1 MAAAPPAAPLA
12 TSPNTERA
20 VVPHARYEL
29 TVRNQAECIDKVQ
42 ELTSGCLERLQCA
55 NKYHC
60 VRLVGNP
67 RSYSKKGLTDGRPP
81 VLPNG
86 HRTIGKGETIWC
98 VCNGLFVP
106 AAASETGRPRRAVA
120 QQHAATAPK
129 YESAEGGG
137 CFVCE
142 DCRATGAWLDARA
155 RCRPCELE
163 KLELPQDV
171 RAVAESQRPAREW
184 IVGSLMKHRDA
195 MLESDKLLSEGKQL
209 AAVESVDEDD
219 AERPSAPPT
228 GDARR
233 KELIASKKTDRVA
246 FEEAHNDWLRCSNE
260 VSSAEKSC
268 TDLQRQLQERAGGA
282 GGAASAHTAHL
293 EELLQKTK
301 ARWEQA
307 RTHMTR
313 ARTNFQSAAERCY
326 NAERLDADGPDAFA
340 RLSSADREKV
350 FEEYK
355 KQDLERAKG
364 AAGANNPPPPPA
376 PQPTGSGSG
385 SSSGAGSGSGAR
397 RDRNR
402 APPATTR
409 EFVRPKH
416 VKTSNAALQKAKKEW
431 RERRE
436 RTIDKHRRKRLGQVR
451 ADRAKLNVEHVALAF
466 QYEVYH
472 EAVAKL
478 IAEDLGPDHAARIQ
492 AGAAKAVKKAL
503 KKKRE
508 APEWETEVEY
518 ASDAEDRDIDNEMW
532 DDDADPEPMLEAA
545 YVKQLREE
553 EEAGAQDAAEQ
564 LAADEGGGC

>member
-1 MAAAPPAAPLA
+1 MAAAPPAAPPT

-20 VVPHARYEL
+20 VVPHVRFEL
-29 TVRNQAECIDKVQ
+29 TVQNQAECINKVQ

-67 RSYSKKGLTDGRPP
+67 RSYTKKGLTNGRPP

-120 QQHAATAPK
+120 QQHAAAAPK

-142 DCRATGAWLDARA
+142 DCRATGAWMDSRA
-155 RCRPCELE
+155 KCRPCELE
-163 KLELPQDV
+163 KLELPEDV
-171 RAVAESQRPAREW
+171 RAVAESQRPEREW

-195 MLESDKLLSEGKQL
+195 MLESDKLLNEGKQL
-209 AAVESVDEDD
+209 AAVESVDDDD

-228 GDARR
+228 GDSRR

-246 FEEAHNDWLRCSNE
+246 FEEAHNEWLRCSNA

-268 TDLQRQLQERAGGA
+268 TDLQRQLQERA

-301 ARWEQA
+301 ARWELA

-313 ARTNFQSAAERCY
+313 ARSNFESAAERCY
-326 NAERLDADGPDAFA
+326 NAERLDADGPDAFG
-340 RLSSADREKV
+340 RLSPAEKEKV

-355 KQDLERAKG
+355 KRDLERARG
-364 AAGANNPPPPPA
+364 AAGANDPPPSA
-376 PQPTGSGSG
+376 PRPTGAGA
-385 SSSGAGSGSGAR
+385 GAGSASSAGSSSGAR

-416 VKTSNAALQKAKKEW
+416 VKTSNAALQKARKEW

-436 RTIDKHRRKRLGQVR
+436 RAIDKHRRSRLGQVR
-451 ADRAKLNVEHVALAF
+451 ADRAKLNVEHVTLAF

-472 EAVAKL
+472 EAVGKL
-478 IAEDLGPDHAARIQ
+478 IAEDLGPEHAAIIQ
-492 AGAAKAVKKAL
+492 AAAAKAVKKAL

-508 APEWETEVEY
+508 APAWEKDVEY
-518 ASDAEDRDIDNEMW
+518 ASDAEDRDFDNERW
-532 DDDADPEPMLEAA
+532 DDDADPEPMLETE
-545 YVKQLREE
+545 YVKQLEVE

-564 LAADEGGGC
+564 LAAEGGGC